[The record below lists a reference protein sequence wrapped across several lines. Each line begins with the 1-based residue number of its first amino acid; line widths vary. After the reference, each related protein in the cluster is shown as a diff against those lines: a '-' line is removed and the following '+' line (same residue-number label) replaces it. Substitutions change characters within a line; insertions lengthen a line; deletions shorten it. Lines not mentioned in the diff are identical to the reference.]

1 MWDRLGDWFIFRFP
15 NHKSI
20 PTDNESILVSKN
32 CDDWRKEFR
41 VVKTPD
47 LILKRGLIV
56 DGTGRPG
63 VEGDVAIR
71 RNWILAIDTPGSLT
85 GAPEELDC
93 KGLVI
98 APGFIDTHSH
108 SDLRVLIEPELPMKA
123 RQGITLEVF
132 GQDGISVAP
141 IRKADRPQMERT
153 LAGLLG
159 KLDREWDWESVDEY
173 LDSVERAKPSVD
185 CSYLIPHGAVR
196 LSAMGMEDRRAT
208 AAEIAGMQEL
218 IRQSMRE
225 GALGMSTGLIY
236 PPCCFADTAELIELC
251 KAVAEFDGV
260 FVAHMRSESD
270 YLEDAVAEMIE
281 IGKHSGVRVHISH
294 FKVAG
299 RENWP
304 VIDGVLEMVRIAR
317 AEGMRLTADQYPYI
331 AGSTM
336 LGAILPPW
344 AHAGGVEATLARLD
358 DEDER
363 GRIRNAMLDRS
374 RSEWD
379 NFWKWSGPEGIIVSD
394 IPSGRSSEYVGR
406 NLADAAALAFKAE
419 NGASEEAAADFA
431 LDLLA
436 QERMGVGMIS
446 FSQSEDVVQKIMR
459 EPYVNVCTDGL
470 LGGKPH
476 PRAYGTYPRILGR
489 YVRELS
495 VLTLEEAVR
504 KMSGLAAETFQLK
517 RYGVIED
524 GWNANLVI
532 FDPRR
537 VIDQATFEDSKQY
550 PLGIE
555 HVIVE
560 GQPII
565 RYGEAYFT
573 GAGTAIRSQHA

>member
-1 MWDRLGDWFIFRFP
+1 MI
-15 NHKSI
+15 
-20 PTDNESILVSKN
+20 
-32 CDDWRKEFR
+32 
-41 VVKTPD
+41 KTPD

-63 VEGDVAIR
+63 VIGDVAIR
-71 RNWILAIDTPGSLT
+71 RNWILAIDAPGSLE

-108 SDLRVLIEPELPMKA
+108 SDLRVLTEPELPMKV

-141 IRKADRPQMERT
+141 IRKSDRPQMERS

-159 KLDREWDWESVDEY
+159 KLDREWDWESVGEY
-173 LDSVERAKPSVD
+173 LAAVERARPSLD
-185 CSYLIPHGAVR
+185 YSYLIPHGAVR
-196 LSAMGMEDRRAT
+196 LNAMGMEDRRAT
-208 AAEIAGMQEL
+208 SSETATMKDL

-251 KAVAEFDGV
+251 KSVAEFDGV

-281 IGKHSGVRVHISH
+281 IGRHSGVRVHISH

-299 RENWP
+299 RENWH
-304 VIDGVLEMVRIAR
+304 VIDGVLEMVRIAQ

-344 AHAGGVEATLARLD
+344 AHAGGVEATLGRLASD
-358 DEDER
+358 DERARMRE
-363 GRIRNAMLDRS
+363 AMLDRS

-394 IPSGRSSEYVGR
+394 IPSGNHPEYVGK
-406 NLADAAALAFKAE
+406 NLAEAAALRVKSE
-419 NGASEEAAADFA
+419 NGVSEEVAANFA

-446 FSQSEDVVQKIMR
+446 FSQSEEVVQKIMR

-489 YVRELS
+489 YVRELH

-504 KMSGLAAETFQLK
+504 KMSGLAAETFNLA
-517 RYGVIED
+517 RYGRIED
-524 GWNANLVI
+524 GAQANIVV
-532 FDPRR
+532 FDPQR

-550 PLGIE
+550 PVGIE

-560 GQPII
+560 GEVVI
-565 RYGEAYFT
+565 RYGEQYISGSGVAV
-573 GAGTAIRSQHA
+573 RSHNPNEASEP

>member
-1 MWDRLGDWFIFRFP
+1 MI
-15 NHKSI
+15 
-20 PTDNESILVSKN
+20 
-32 CDDWRKEFR
+32 
-41 VVKTPD
+41 KTPD

-63 VEGDVAIR
+63 VVGDVAVR
-71 RNWILAIDTPGSLT
+71 RNWILAIDAPGSLE

-93 KGLVI
+93 DGLVI

-108 SDLRVLIEPELPMKA
+108 SDLRVLTEPELPMKV

-141 IRKADRPQMERT
+141 IRKADRPQMERS

-159 KLDREWDWESVDEY
+159 KLDREWDWESVGEY
-173 LDSVERAKPSVD
+173 LAAVERARPSLD

-196 LSAMGMEDRRAT
+196 LGAMGMEDRRA
-208 AAEIAGMQEL
+208 ASSEIAIMRDL

-299 RENWP
+299 RENWH
-304 VIDGVLEMVRIAR
+304 VIDGVLEMVRIAQ

-344 AHAGGVEATLARLD
+344 AHAGGVVATLERLTNTNERARML
-358 DEDER
+358 EV
-363 GRIRNAMLDRS
+363 MLDRS

-394 IPSGRSSEYVGR
+394 IPSGNNPEYVGKS
-406 NLADAAALAFKAE
+406 LAEAAALSTRSENGVSEDAAA
-419 NGASEEAAADFA
+419 NFA

-489 YVRELS
+489 YVRELN
-495 VLTLEEAVR
+495 VLKLEGAVR
-504 KMSGLAAETFQLK
+504 KMSALAAETFNLK
-517 RYGVIED
+517 RYGRIEE
-524 GWNANLVI
+524 GAQANIVV
-532 FDPRR
+532 FDPER

-550 PLGIE
+550 PVGIE

-560 GQPII
+560 GEVVI
-565 RYGEAYFT
+565 RYGEQYNSGSGVAV
-573 GAGTAIRSQHA
+573 RSRNPNEASEP

>member
-1 MWDRLGDWFIFRFP
+1 M
-15 NHKSI
+15 
-20 PTDNESILVSKN
+20 
-32 CDDWRKEFR
+32 
-41 VVKTPD
+41 KTPD
-47 LILKRGLIV
+47 LLLKNGLIL

-63 VEGDVAIR
+63 FEGDVAVSGNR
-71 RNWILAIDTPGSLT
+71 ILAVDAALQ

-93 KGLVI
+93 AGLVI

-108 SDLRVLIEPELPMKA
+108 SDLRVLTEPKLPMKV

-132 GQDGISVAP
+132 GQDGISIAP
-141 IRKADRPQMERT
+141 IRKADRPQMERS

-159 KLDREWDWESVDEY
+159 RLDRDWDWESVGEY
-173 LDSVERAKPSVD
+173 LAAVERAKPSLD
-185 CSYLIPHGAVR
+185 CTYLIPHGAVR
-196 LSAMGMEDRRAT
+196 LQAMGMEDRRA
-208 AAEIAGMQEL
+208 AADEIGAMQEL
-218 IRQSMRE
+218 IRRSMRE
-225 GALGMSTGLIY
+225 GALGLSTGLIY
-236 PPCCFADTAELIELC
+236 PPCCFADTSELIELC

-281 IGKHSGVRVHISH
+281 IGNQSGVRVHISH

-317 AEGMRLTADQYPYI
+317 AGGMRLTADQYPYI

-344 AHAGGVEATLARLD
+344 AHAGGVESTIARLASV
-358 DEDER
+358 DER
-363 GRIRNAMLDRS
+363 GRLRDAMLDRS

-394 IPSGRSSEYVGR
+394 VPSGRRPGIVGK
-406 NLADAAALAFKAE
+406 NLAEAAALAGQA
-419 NGASEEAAADFA
+419 GGGVSEEAAAEFA
-431 LDLLA
+431 FDLLA
-436 QERMGVGMIS
+436 EERMGVGMIS

-459 EPYVNVCTDGL
+459 EPYVNACTDGL

-489 YVRELS
+489 YVRELN
-495 VLTLEEAVR
+495 VLSFAEAVH
-504 KMSGLAAETFQLK
+504 KMSGLAAETFRLG
-517 RYGVIED
+517 RYGRIEP
-524 GWNANLVI
+524 GAQANIVV
-532 FDPRR
+532 FDPQT
-537 VIDQATFEDSKQY
+537 VIDRATFEDSKQF
-550 PLGIE
+550 PRGIE

-560 GQPII
+560 G
-565 RYGEAYFT
+565 ELM
-573 GAGTAIRSQHA
+573 IRSGEQRGSGSGVVVRSGGTVPPSR

>member
-1 MWDRLGDWFIFRFP
+1 MQLM
-15 NHKSI
+15 
-20 PTDNESILVSKN
+20 
-32 CDDWRKEFR
+32 
-41 VVKTPD
+41 KTPD
-47 LILKRGLIV
+47 LILKRGRII

-63 VEGDVAIR
+63 FEGDVAIR
-71 RNWILAIDTPGSLT
+71 RNWILAVDAPGSLQ

-108 SDLRVLIEPELPMKA
+108 SDLRVLTEPGLPMKV

-141 IRKADRPQMERT
+141 IRKADRPQMERSLT
-153 LAGLLG
+153 GLLG
-159 KLDREWDWESVDEY
+159 KLDRDWDWESVGEY
-173 LDSVERAKPSVD
+173 LAAVERAKPALD

-208 AAEIAGMQEL
+208 EDEIAAMQEL
-218 IRQSMRE
+218 IRQSMHE
-225 GALGMSTGLIY
+225 GAVGMSTGLIY

-281 IGKHSGVRVHISH
+281 IGNHSGVRVHISH

-344 AHAGGVEATLARLD
+344 AHAGGVEATLARLANA
-358 DEDER
+358 DER
-363 GRIRNAMLDRS
+363 GRMREAMLDRS

-394 IPSGRSSEYVGR
+394 IPSGRHPDWVGK
-406 NLADAAALAFKAE
+406 NLADATALAQQAG
-419 NGASEEAAADFA
+419 NGVREEAAAEFA

-436 QERMGVGMIS
+436 EERMGVGMIS
-446 FSQSEDVVQKIMR
+446 FSQSEEVVQKIMR

-489 YVRELS
+489 YVRELN

-504 KMSGLAAETFQLK
+504 KMSGLAAETFRLG
-517 RYGVIED
+517 RYGHIEQ
-524 GWNANLVI
+524 GEQANLVV
-532 FDPRR
+532 FDPQT
-537 VIDQATFEDSKQY
+537 VIDRATFEDSKQY
-550 PLGIE
+550 PEGIE

-560 GQPII
+560 GEPVI
-565 RYGEAYFT
+565 RYGEPHFT
-573 GAGTAIRSQHA
+573 GVGIAVRSSEGQT

>member
-1 MWDRLGDWFIFRFP
+1 M
-15 NHKSI
+15 
-20 PTDNESILVSKN
+20 
-32 CDDWRKEFR
+32 
-41 VVKTPD
+41 KTPD
-47 LILKRGLIV
+47 LILRKGTII

-63 VEGDVAIR
+63 FEGDLAIR
-71 RNWILAIDTPGSLT
+71 RNWILAVDAPGSLQ
-85 GAPEELDC
+85 GAPDELDC
-93 KGLVI
+93 EGLVI

-108 SDLRVLIEPELPMKA
+108 SDLRVLTEPELPMKV

-141 IRKADRPQMERT
+141 IRKADRPQMERA

-159 KLDREWDWESVDEY
+159 KLDREWDWESVAEY
-173 LDSVERAKPSVD
+173 LDAVERSKSSLD

-196 LSAMGMEDRRAT
+196 LHAMGMEDRRAT
-208 AAEIAGMQEL
+208 APEITAMQDL

-270 YLEDAVAEMIE
+270 YLEDAVAEMID
-281 IGKHSGVRVHISH
+281 IGNHSGVRVHISH

-304 VIDGVLEMVRIAR
+304 VIDGVLDMVRIAR

-344 AHAGGVEATLARLD
+344 AHAGGVEATMLRLASA
-358 DEDER
+358 DER
-363 GRIRNAMLDRS
+363 GRMRDAMLDRS

-394 IPSGRSSEYVGR
+394 VPSGRRSECVGK
-406 NLADAAALAFKAE
+406 NLAEAAALARQAG
-419 NGASEEAAADFA
+419 NGVSEGAAVEFA

-436 QERMGVGMIS
+436 EERMGVGMIS
-446 FSQSEDVVQKIMR
+446 FSQSEEVVQKIMR

-489 YVRELS
+489 YVRELNL
-495 VLTLEEAVR
+495 LTLEEAVR
-504 KMSGLAAETFQLK
+504 KMSGLAAETFRLE
-517 RYGVIED
+517 RYGRVEQ
-524 GWNANLVI
+524 GAQANLVV
-532 FDPRR
+532 FDPQT
-537 VIDQATFEDSKQY
+537 VIDRATFENSKQY
-550 PLGIE
+550 PEGVE

-560 GQPII
+560 GQPVIEYVEQ
-565 RYGEAYFT
+565 RGS
-573 GAGTAIRSQHA
+573 GSGVVVRSQDQA

>member
-1 MWDRLGDWFIFRFP
+1 M
-15 NHKSI
+15 
-20 PTDNESILVSKN
+20 
-32 CDDWRKEFR
+32 
-41 VVKTPD
+41 KTPE
-47 LILKRGLIV
+47 LILKNGLII

-63 VEGDVAIR
+63 FDGDVAIR
-71 RNWILAIDTPGSLT
+71 RDWILSIDAPGALR
-85 GAPEELDC
+85 GAANELDC
-93 KGLVI
+93 GGMVI

-108 SDLRVLIEPELPMKA
+108 SDLRVLSEPELPMKV

-141 IRKADRPQMERT
+141 IRKADRPQMERS

-159 KLDREWDWESVDEY
+159 RLDREWDWESVGEY
-173 LDSVERAKPSVD
+173 LAAVERAKPSLD

-196 LSAMGMEDRRAT
+196 LNAMGMEDRRPT
-208 AAEIAGMQEL
+208 PSEIGDMQEL
-218 IRQSMRE
+218 IRRSMRE

-236 PPCCFADTAELIELC
+236 PPCCFADTAELIDLC

-344 AHAGGVEATLARLD
+344 AHAGGVESTLERLSSAD
-358 DEDER
+358 QR
-363 GRIRNAMLDRS
+363 GRMRDAMLDRS

-394 IPSGRSSEYVGR
+394 VPSGRHLAVVGKS
-406 NLADAAALAFKAE
+406 LA
-419 NGASEEAAADFA
+419 EAAAIAKNDSQGVSEEMAVEFA
-431 LDLLA
+431 FDLLA
-436 QERMGVGMIS
+436 EERMGVGMIS
-446 FSQSEDVVQKIMR
+446 FSQSEDVVQKIIR
-459 EPYVNVCTDGL
+459 EPYVNACTDGL

-489 YVRELS
+489 YVRELN
-495 VLTLEEAVR
+495 VLTLEDAVR
-504 KMSGLAAETFQLK
+504 KVSRLAAETFRLE
-517 RYGVIED
+517 RYGVIEE
-524 GWNANLVI
+524 GAKANIVV

-537 VIDQATFEDSKQY
+537 VIDRATFEDSKQF
-550 PLGIE
+550 PEGIE

-560 GQPII
+560 GQAVVE
-565 RYGEAYFT
+565 YGEQRLL
-573 GAGTAIRSQHA
+573 GAGVVVRLPD

>member
-1 MWDRLGDWFIFRFP
+1 MSRP
-15 NHKSI
+15 
-20 PTDNESILVSKN
+20 E
-32 CDDWRKEFR
+32 
-41 VVKTPD
+41 
-47 LILKRGLIV
+47 LILKNGLIV
-56 DGTGRPG
+56 DGTGRQPIHRDIAIL
-63 VEGDVAIR
+63 GDK
-71 RNWILAIDTPGSLT
+71 ILSVGGPGSLSDGAVEIDCT
-85 GAPEELDC
+85 GLA
-93 KGLVI
+93 I

-108 SDLRVLIEPELPMKA
+108 SDLRVLSEPELPMKL

-141 IRKADRPQMERT
+141 IRDADRAQMERS

-159 KLDREWDWESVDEY
+159 RLDRPWDWESVAEY
-173 LDSVERAKPSVD
+173 LASVERSKPSLD

-196 LSAMGMEDRRAT
+196 LNAMGMEDRRAT
-208 AAEIAGMQEL
+208 APEIAAMQEL
-218 IRQSMRE
+218 IRQSMRQ

-236 PPCCFADTAELIELC
+236 PPCCFADTSELIEMS
-251 KAVAEFDGV
+251 KAVAESDGV

-281 IGKHSGVRVHISH
+281 IGKQTGVRVHISH

-344 AHAGGVEATLARLD
+344 AHAGGVESTIQRLGD
-358 DEDER
+358 ADER
-363 GRIRNAMLDRS
+363 ARMRQAMLDRS

-394 IPSGRSSEYVGR
+394 IPSGNHPEFVGK
-406 NLADAAALAFKAE
+406 NLSQAAAIAKKSDSV
-419 NGASEEAAADFA
+419 SEDAAADFA

-436 QERMGVGMIS
+436 EERMGIGMIS
-446 FSQSEDVVQKIMR
+446 FSQSEEVVQKIMR
-459 EPYVNVCTDGL
+459 ESYVNVCTDGL

-489 YVRELS
+489 YVRELN
-495 VLTLEEAVR
+495 VLPLEQAVR
-504 KMSGLAAETFQLK
+504 KMSGLAAETFRLEG
-517 RYGVIED
+517 YGQIRE
-524 GWNANLVI
+524 GAQANIVA
-532 FDPRR
+532 FDPER
-537 VIDQATFEDSKQY
+537 VNDRATFEDSKQF
-550 PLGIE
+550 PVGIE
-555 HVIVE
+555 HVVVE
-560 GQPII
+560 G
-565 RYGEAYFT
+565 RL
-573 GAGTAIRSQHA
+573 AIEFDKQQDSRSGVVVRSQSH

>member
-1 MWDRLGDWFIFRFP
+1 MI
-15 NHKSI
+15 KS
-20 PTDNESILVSKN
+20 
-32 CDDWRKEFR
+32 
-41 VVKTPD
+41 PD
-47 LILKRGLIV
+47 LILKRGTII
-56 DGTGRPG
+56 DGTGRAG
-63 VEGDVAIR
+63 FEGDVAIR
-71 RNWILAIDTPGSLT
+71 RNWILAVDAPGTLD

-93 KGLVI
+93 TGLVI

-108 SDLRVLIEPELPMKA
+108 SDLRVLTEPELPMKV

-141 IRKADRPQMERT
+141 IRKADRPQMERS

-159 KLDREWDWESVDEY
+159 RLDREWDWETVAEY
-173 LDSVERAKPSVD
+173 LDSVARAKPSLD
-185 CSYLIPHGAVR
+185 CTYLIPHGAVR

-208 AAEIAGMQEL
+208 SQEIVEMQTL

-236 PPCCFADTAELIELC
+236 PPCCFADTAEMIELC
-251 KAVAEFDGV
+251 RAVAEFDGV

-281 IGKHSGVRVHISH
+281 IGKRSGVRVHISH

-304 VIDGVLEMVRIAR
+304 VIDGVLEMVRIAQ

-344 AHAGGVEATLARLD
+344 AHAGGVEATLARLASD
-358 DEDER
+358 DER
-363 GRIRNAMLDRS
+363 GRMRDAMLDRS

-394 IPSGRSSEYVGR
+394 IPSGRHSECVGK
-406 NLADAAALAFKAE
+406 NLAEAAALTQQAG
-419 NGASEEAAADFA
+419 NGVSEEAAANFA

-436 QERMGVGMIS
+436 EERMGVGMIS
-446 FSQSEDVVQKIMR
+446 FSQSEEVVRKIMR

-489 YVRELS
+489 YVRELN

-504 KMSGLAAETFQLK
+504 KMSGLAAETFGLK
-517 RYGVIED
+517 RYGRIED
-524 GWNANLVI
+524 GAQANLVV
-532 FDPRR
+532 FDPQS
-537 VIDQATFEDSKQY
+537 VIDRATFEDSKQY
-550 PLGIE
+550 PIGIE

-560 GQPII
+560 GEPVI
-565 RYGEAYFT
+565 RYGEPHFT
-573 GAGTAIRSQHA
+573 GAGIAVRFRDQS

>member
-1 MWDRLGDWFIFRFP
+1 MI
-15 NHKSI
+15 
-20 PTDNESILVSKN
+20 
-32 CDDWRKEFR
+32 
-41 VVKTPD
+41 KTPD
-47 LILKRGLIV
+47 LILKRGTII

-71 RNWILAIDTPGSLT
+71 RNWILAVDAPGSLH

-108 SDLRVLIEPELPMKA
+108 SDLRVFTEPELPMKV

-141 IRKADRPQMERT
+141 IRKADGPQMDRT

-159 KLDREWDWESVDEY
+159 KLDREWEWESVAEY
-173 LDSVERAKPSVD
+173 LAAVERARPSLD

-196 LSAMGMEDRRAT
+196 LNAMGMEDRRAT
-208 AAEIAGMQEL
+208 PQEIAAMQEL

-236 PPCCFADTAELIELC
+236 PPCCFADTAELVELC

-281 IGKHSGVRVHISH
+281 VGKQSGVRVHISH

-299 RENWP
+299 RENWA
-304 VIDGVLEMVRIAR
+304 IIGGVLEMVRIAR
-317 AEGMRLTADQYPYI
+317 VEGLRLTADQYPYI

-336 LGAILPPW
+336 LGAMLPPW
-344 AHAGGVEATLARLD
+344 AHAGGVEETLVRLANV
-358 DEDER
+358 DER
-363 GRIRNAMLDRS
+363 GRMRDAMLSRE

-379 NFWKWSGPEGIIVSD
+379 NFWKWSGPEGIIISD
-394 IPSGRSSEYVGR
+394 IPSGRHAEWVGK
-406 NLADAAALAFKAE
+406 NLAQAAALARRAD
-419 NGASEEAAADFA
+419 ADVSEETAADFA
-431 LDLLA
+431 FDLLA
-436 QERMGVGMIS
+436 EERMGVGMIS
-446 FSQSEDVVQKIMR
+446 FSQSEEVVQKIMR

-476 PRAYGTYPRILGR
+476 PRAYGTYPRIIGR
-489 YVRELS
+489 YVRELN
-495 VLTLEEAVR
+495 VLTTEEAVR
-504 KMSGLAAETFQLK
+504 KMSGLAAETFNLE
-517 RYGVIED
+517 RYGIIEQ
-524 GWNANLVI
+524 GRQANVVV
-532 FDPRR
+532 FDPQR
-537 VIDQATFEDSKQY
+537 VTDSATFEEPKQY
-550 PLGIE
+550 PRGIE

-560 GQPII
+560 GQTVIE
-565 RYGEAYFT
+565 YGEQRE
-573 GAGTAIRSQHA
+573 GSPGTIVKRNL

>member
-1 MWDRLGDWFIFRFP
+1 MI
-15 NHKSI
+15 
-20 PTDNESILVSKN
+20 
-32 CDDWRKEFR
+32 
-41 VVKTPD
+41 KTPD
-47 LILKRGLIV
+47 LILRRGEII
-56 DGTGRPG
+56 DGTGCPAFI
-63 VEGDVAIR
+63 GDVAIR
-71 RNWILAIDTPGSLT
+71 HNWILAVDDAPGSLHC
-85 GAPEELDC
+85 AVQELDC
-93 KGLVI
+93 KDLVI

-108 SDLRVLIEPELPMKA
+108 SDLRVLTEPELPMKV

-141 IRKADRPQMERT
+141 IRRADRPQMERT

-159 KLDREWDWESVDEY
+159 KLDREWDWESVGEY
-173 LDSVERAKPSVD
+173 LAAIDRARPSLD

-196 LSAMGMEDRRAT
+196 LSAMGMEDRQAT
-208 AAEIAGMQEL
+208 PQEITAMQEL

-236 PPCCFADTAELIELC
+236 PPCCFADTSELIELC

-281 IGKHSGVRVHISH
+281 IGKRSGVRVHISH

-304 VIDGVLEMVRIAR
+304 IIDGVLEMVRIAR
-317 AEGMRLTADQYPYI
+317 AEGLRLTADQYPYI

-344 AHAGGVEATLARLD
+344 AHAGGVEETLARLAGA
-358 DEDER
+358 EER
-363 GRIRNAMLDRS
+363 ERMRDAMLSRE

-394 IPSGRSSEYVGR
+394 IPSGRHPEFVGK
-406 NLADAAALAFKAE
+406 NLAEAGALSNKSDSRV
-419 NGASEEAAADFA
+419 SEEAAADFA
-431 LDLLA
+431 FDLLA
-436 QERMGVGMIS
+436 EERMGVGMIS
-446 FSQSEDVVQKIMR
+446 FSQSEEVVQKIMR

-489 YVRELS
+489 YVRELN
-495 VLTLEEAVR
+495 VLKLEEAVR
-504 KMSGLAAETFQLK
+504 KMSGLAAETFSLK
-517 RYGVIED
+517 HYGCIEE
-524 GWNANLVI
+524 GWQANLVV
-532 FDPRR
+532 FDPQR
-537 VIDQATFEDSKQY
+537 VIDRATFEDSKQY
-550 PLGIE
+550 PEGIE

-560 GQPII
+560 GQPVV
-565 RYGEAYFT
+565 RHRENYNSGS
-573 GAGTAIRSQHA
+573 GTAIKLEPRTL